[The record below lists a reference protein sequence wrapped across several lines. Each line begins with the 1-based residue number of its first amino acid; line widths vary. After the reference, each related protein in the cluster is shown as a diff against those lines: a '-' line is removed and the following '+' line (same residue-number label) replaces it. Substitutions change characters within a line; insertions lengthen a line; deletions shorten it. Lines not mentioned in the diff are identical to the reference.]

1 LISSQISASEVF
13 ISEFE
18 LREIPE
24 DCLLDP
30 AVNNINIFAMYRRE
44 REMVQIMTRK
54 SRRDIEP
61 GQKFVGSYHLIWL
74 YFIYHFNQIAVSMNK

>member
-13 ISEFE
+13 ISDIE

-24 DCLLDP
+24 DYLLDP

-54 SRRDIEP
+54 SRRDIEL
-61 GQKFVGSYHLIWL
+61 GQKFLGI
-74 YFIYHFNQIAVSMNK
+74 II